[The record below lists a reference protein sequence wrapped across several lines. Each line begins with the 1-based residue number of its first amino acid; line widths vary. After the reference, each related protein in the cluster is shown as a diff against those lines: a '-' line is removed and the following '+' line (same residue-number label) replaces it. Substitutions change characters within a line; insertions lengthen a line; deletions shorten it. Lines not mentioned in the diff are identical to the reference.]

1 VGDPDAEEVT
11 LCDVNVPG
19 DDDADIPG
27 GFPKVWTRAAAGL
40 IVQTWR
46 LPDWQDGTLCQPVVA
61 AARHDRR
68 KQMEHVEET
77 VEVAVPVRT
86 AYNQWTQF
94 ESFPQFMSGVE
105 SITQLT
111 DTTNHWVTKVGGVQ
125 REFDTEIVDQE
136 PDDRIAWR
144 STDGK
149 SHAGIIR
156 FTPLDANHTKVRV
169 HFEWAPETA
178 TEKAGAAL
186 RIDEMQVK
194 ADMRKFKDFVE
205 SRGGET
211 GGWRGE
217 VKDKGPTGQF

>member
-1 VGDPDAEEVT
+1 MAHVEE
-11 LCDVNVPG
+11 
-19 DDDADIPG
+19 
-27 GFPKVWTRAAAGL
+27 
-40 IVQTWR
+40 
-46 LPDWQDGTLCQPVVA
+46 
-61 AARHDRR
+61 
-68 KQMEHVEET
+68 VEET

-111 DTTNHWVTKVGGVQ
+111 DTTNHWVTNVGGAR

-156 FTPLDANHTKVRV
+156 FTPVDADHTKVKV
-169 HFEWAPETA
+169 HFEWAPDNA
-178 TEKAGAAL
+178 TEKVGAAL
-186 RIDEMQVK
+186 KIDEMQVK
-194 ADMRKFKDFVE
+194 ADMRRFKEFIE
-205 SRGGET
+205 SRGTEP
-211 GGWRGE
+211 GGGRGA
-217 VKDKGPTGQF
+217 V

>member
-1 VGDPDAEEVT
+1 
-11 LCDVNVPG
+11 
-19 DDDADIPG
+19 
-27 GFPKVWTRAAAGL
+27 
-40 IVQTWR
+40 
-46 LPDWQDGTLCQPVVA
+46 
-61 AARHDRR
+61 
-68 KQMEHVEET
+68 METVEET
-77 VEVAVPVRT
+77 VDVAVPVHT

-105 SITQLT
+105 SVTQLSN
-111 DTTNHWVTKVGGVQ
+111 TTNHWVTKVGGVK

-156 FTPLDANHTKVRV
+156 FTPLDANHTKVKV
-169 HFEWAPETA
+169 HFEWAPETV

-186 RIDEMQVK
+186 KIDDMQVK
-194 ADMRKFKDFVE
+194 ADMRKFKDFIE
-205 SRGGET
+205 LRGAET

-217 VKDKGPTGQF
+217 VQDSGPTGQF

>member
-1 VGDPDAEEVT
+1 LG
-11 LCDVNVPG
+11 
-19 DDDADIPG
+19 I
-27 GFPKVWTRAAAGL
+27 PKVWTRVAAGL
-40 IVQTWR
+40 IVQMWR
-46 LPDWQDGTLCQPVVA
+46 PPDLQKGRAAGPFVA
-61 AARHDRR
+61 AVRHDRR
-68 KQMEHVEET
+68 KQLEHVEET

-105 SITQLT
+105 SVTQLT

-125 REFDTEIVDQE
+125 GEFDTEIVDQE

-156 FTPLDANHTKVRV
+156 FTPLDANHTKVKV
-169 HFEWAPETA
+169 HFEWAPETL

-186 RIDEMQVK
+186 KIDEMQVK
-194 ADMRKFKDFVE
+194 ADMRKFKEFIE
-205 SRGGET
+205 ARGTET
-211 GGWRGE
+211 GAWRGE
-217 VKDKGPTGQF
+217 VMDGGPTGQF

>member
-1 VGDPDAEEVT
+1 MPPAVVLG
-11 LCDVNVPG
+11 
-19 DDDADIPG
+19 I
-27 GFPKVWTRAAAGL
+27 PKVWTRVASGL
-40 IVQTWR
+40 IVQRWR
-46 LPDWQDGTLCQPVVA
+46 LPDWQDGKSAGPLLRPSVM
-61 AARHDRR
+61 RR

-105 SITQLT
+105 SVTQLT

-156 FTPLDANHTKVRV
+156 FTPLDANHTKVKV

-186 RIDEMQVK
+186 KIDEMQVK
-194 ADMRKFKDFVE
+194 ADMRRFKDFIE
-205 SRGGET
+205 SRGTET
-211 GGWRGE
+211 GAWRGE
-217 VKDKGPTGQF
+217 VEDSGPTGQF